1 MERINT
7 ALSHIRSFETLPID
21 TNGKYWDKSL
31 TQSDMASW
39 FDSSGNTAVN
49 KYAMNGLEWVPRDN
63 FMIQAHK
70 GEMLLTAKEADLYRR
85 AIKDAVRYR
94 SENLTVLILLQT
106 LLF

>member
-7 ALSHIRSFETLPID
+7 ALSHIRAFQTLPID
-21 TNGKYWDKSL
+21 SSGKYWDKSL

-39 FDSSGNTAVN
+39 YDSSGTNAVN

-85 AIKDAVRYR
+85 AIRDAVRYR
-94 SENLTVLILLQT
+94 SENLIILLLLQI